1 MTKNRSTIRELYE
14 YRDLLRN
21 LTVTEL
27 KLRYR
32 DSLLGFLWTVLNP
45 LFFLL
50 ILALV
55 FSRLIRFEVPHY
67 PLFLF
72 AGLTSWLM
80 IQQTVLIA
88 TASIVNN
95 QGLIRKVAVPK
106 LVFPL
111 SNVLARYVDH
121 AVLAV
126 LLVAFIPVFGAAMG
140 WGLFFLPVSIALH
153 ILFSLGLSLL
163 CAVAYIKVRD
173 VQNIAAV
180 VFQAL
185 FYATP
190 ILYPL
195 EALPEKLRPILMW
208 NPFYYFV
215 EMVRAPV
222 YGGAFPKG
230 FDFGVA
236 VGLAVGVC
244 GLGLWVFRRKEREFV
259 FYLS

>member
-1 MTKNRSTIRELYE
+1 MLRQIRETLAFRE
-14 YRDLLRN
+14 LLRN
-21 LTVTEL
+21 LTLTEL

-32 DSLLGFLWTVLNP
+32 DSVLGFLWTVLNP
-45 LFFLL
+45 LLFLL
-50 ILALV
+50 ILAFV
-55 FSRLIRFEVPHY
+55 FSRLIRFEIPRY
-67 PLFLF
+67 TLFLF
-72 AGLTSWLM
+72 TGLTSWLM
-80 IQQTVLIA
+80 IQQTVVIA

-121 AVLAV
+121 GA
-126 LLVAFIPVFGAAMG
+126 LLVILLVFVPIYGAAMG
-140 WGLFFLPVSIALH
+140 WSLLFLPVAVALH
-153 ILFSLGLSLL
+153 VLFSLGLSLL

-173 VQNIAAV
+173 VQNIVGV

-190 ILYPL
+190 ILYPV
-195 EALPEKLRPILMW
+195 EVLPEKFRAVLLW

-222 YGGAFPKG
+222 YRGALPG
-230 FDFGVA
+230 AGDSAVA
-236 VGLAVGVC
+236 AALAVGVC
-244 GLGLWVFRRKEREFV
+244 AAGLWVFGRKEKDFV
-259 FYLS
+259 FHLS

>member
-1 MTKNRSTIRELYE
+1 MFRQLRETLAFRE
-14 YRDLLRN
+14 LLRN
-21 LTVTEL
+21 LTLAEL

-32 DSLLGFLWTVLNP
+32 DSVLGFLWTVLNP

-50 ILALV
+50 ILAFV
-55 FSRLIRFEVPHY
+55 FSRLIRFEIPRY

-80 IQQTVLIA
+80 IQQTVVIA
-88 TASIVNN
+88 TGSIVNN
-95 QGLIRKVAVPK
+95 QALIRKVAVPK

-121 AVLAV
+121 AA
-126 LLVAFIPVFGAAMG
+126 LLIILLAFIPIYGAAMG
-140 WGLFFLPVSIALH
+140 WSLFFLPVAVAMH
-153 ILFSLGLSLL
+153 IVFSLGLSLL

-173 VQNIAAV
+173 VQNIVAV

-190 ILYPL
+190 ILYPV
-195 EALPEKLRPILMW
+195 EVLPEKFRAVLMW

-222 YGGAFPKG
+222 YGGTLPKAG
-230 FDFGVA
+230 DIA
-236 VGLAVGVC
+236 IAAGLAVGVC
-244 GLGLWVFRRKEREFV
+244 VAGMWVFARKEKYFV
-259 FYLS
+259 FHLS